1 MSGAILIMA
10 RAPGPGACKTRLEP
24 LLSADGCA
32 ALQAQ
37 LIRHTAEWA
46 HASGRP
52 VWVAFDLPDAKPQ
65 LAALVP
71 ATVALFAQQGRDL
84 GERLTHAVAHVA
96 SKHTGP
102 LTVLGTD
109 SPTLGAR
116 DVDALEL
123 VLEGGWDAGLI
134 GAHDGGYAAIALA
147 RPAPG
152 AFALPVQLWGGPHVL
167 QSTLDLLRRDG
178 LSAAVLDAVHDLDTP
193 ADAARLL
200 QSGFCPPAIRP
211 LLTRPTRTAGVTQ
224 MIGSSHPQIQRR
236 LHVRS
241 A

>member
-10 RAPGPGACKTRLEP
+10 RAPRPGACKTRLEP
-24 LLSADGCA
+24 LLGADGCA

-46 HASGRP
+46 QISGRP
-52 VWVAFDLPDAKPQ
+52 VWVAFDPPDAEPQ
-65 LAALVP
+65 ITALVP
-71 ATVALFAQQGRDL
+71 VTVALFAQQGRDL
-84 GERLTHAVAHVA
+84 GERLTHATAYVA
-96 SKHTGP
+96 SKHTGL

-109 SPTLGAR
+109 SPTLGVR

-123 VLEGGWDAGLI
+123 VLEGGWDAALI
-134 GAHDGGYAAIALA
+134 GAHDGGYAAIALG
-147 RPAPG
+147 RPVPG
-152 AFALPVQLWGGPHVL
+152 AFALPVQLWGGRHVL

-178 LSAAVLDAVHDLDTP
+178 LSAAVLDAVYDLDTP
-193 ADAARLL
+193 ADAACLL
-200 QSGFCPPAIRP
+200 RSGFCPPAIRP

-224 MIGSSHPQIQRR
+224 RIGSSDPQIQRR
-236 LHVRS
+236 LHARS